1 MRKKILKTQINLILL
16 ALAIILAAVQVVIYN
31 QKSTTG
37 QDLALLQQSISA
49 IERENNR
56 LIKQIASSSSISTI
70 LTKAESLNFAD
81 NVEIISLDASLPVAL
96 NSASFEEF

>member
-1 MRKKILKTQINLILL
+1 MRKKILKTQISLILL

-37 QDLALLQQSISA
+37 QDLALLQQSISD

-56 LIKQIASSSSISTI
+56 LIKQIASSSSIGTI

-81 NVEIISLDASLPVAL
+81 NVEIISLDTSLPVAL